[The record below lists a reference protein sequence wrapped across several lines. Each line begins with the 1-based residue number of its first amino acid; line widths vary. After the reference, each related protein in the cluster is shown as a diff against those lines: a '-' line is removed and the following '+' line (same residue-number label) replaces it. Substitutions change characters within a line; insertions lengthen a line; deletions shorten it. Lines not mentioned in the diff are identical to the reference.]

1 MQHSESMKA
10 IAPAL
15 LAAQKATEFAKKDAT
30 NPHFKNKYA
39 DLPAVIEAV
48 KPALNAAGIVYIQTA
63 SPSDDNR
70 LHLTTMLMHESG
82 EWISD
87 TLVMPLP
94 KQDPQG
100 YGSAM
105 TYARRYALAAITGVY
120 QDDDDGNAA
129 SGAGDKKAAVIKPT
143 SGAMDALGKAAQ
155 TQARELAS
163 LIQTNFNEGNDWAA
177 FEEWEGMDAD
187 VDFRTAVWSQLDSKV
202 RAYIKKAKASA
213 DQPTTQG
220 A

>member
-129 SGAGDKKAAVIKPT
+129 SGPATRPTQAQNDAAPSESQTAEADAMIVAQMNAAATVPDLVKLMNGLAADQKRLVTQHFNQRMNELKKAA
-143 SGAMDALGKAAQ
+143 
-155 TQARELAS
+155 
-163 LIQTNFNEGNDWAA
+163 
-177 FEEWEGMDAD
+177 
-187 VDFRTAVWSQLDSKV
+187 
-202 RAYIKKAKASA
+202 
-213 DQPTTQG
+213 
-220 A
+220 